1 MQELPRRCGSIGG
14 EISLI
19 APMSGSKNTGRLPVF
34 DPLKLTREST
44 ICLPSTATELVLEL
58 LDSPCG
64 VDEAFF
70 TRIDGMGIHCDVAND
85 FHILHSIDRL
95 RLAGFNRRHG
105 EKFLPRRYV
114 YKRSG
119 VVIRMNAL
127 LHGPKN
133 GLLALTGFESR
144 VGFANHVETPPTT
157 YHLAVRMTRLR
168 GLQ

>member
-1 MQELPRRCGSIGG
+1 MQELPRRRGSIGG
-14 EISLI
+14 EIQLI

-127 LHGPKN
+127 LHGPKKWVASLD
-133 GLLALTGFESR
+133 GL
-144 VGFANHVETPPTT
+144 
-157 YHLAVRMTRLR
+157 
-168 GLQ
+168 